1 LGGEKGKEREGVRL
15 HRAWSSGLGL
25 GMVSVEDVGE
35 VALGGAVM
43 MMSVGDVDEVALGEL
58 FTKLSPTLVNALSS
72 NRTGLNGSALGFRV
86 LNLDFFEFTR
96 EHAGACS
103 SPCTSNSPP
112 PPSRPVMV
120 KFPSGPSGTR
130 SGSTLNIFLEIGVF
144 CVFSA

>member
-1 LGGEKGKEREGVRL
+1 
-15 HRAWSSGLGL
+15 
-25 GMVSVEDVGE
+25 MTVSVGDVGD

-112 PPSRPVMV
+112 PPLQAGGGQISLRTLWHKIREYTEHIPGDWNFLCIFSLIH
-120 KFPSGPSGTR
+120 KGHILARFPPFDHHQRG
-130 SGSTLNIFLEIGVF
+130 I
-144 CVFSA
+144 